1 MKIPTWQKFAAILFG
16 LVLVLFS
23 TVNSVLAKDVALSW
37 DASQDSEVA
46 GYKVFY
52 GTSSGIYTGTE
63 AVEGNSPIDISN
75 MTSTTFVG
83 LDDTKAHYFV
93 VTAYNFNGEESV
105 PTNEVNAPPKTAND
119 IDGDG
124 YDMTV
129 DCDDYDAAIN
139 PGATE
144 IPGNGIDEN
153 CNGMADD
160 EVTNTPADAI
170 QAESGSLTAPM
181 QKVAD
186 SSAAGGYY
194 IMTTTFSAG
203 SAVYNF
209 NVPTAGLYKFVAR
222 TMAVDGTSDSFFVN
236 IDAAGDV
243 RWNVPGTY
251 NVWSENEVTT
261 VELTSGAHTIGFN
274 GRESNTRLDYFYM
287 IKVGDVTVT
296 TDADKDGYDVNSDCN
311 DNDPAIN
318 PGAQEIPYNGVDENC
333 NGMADDDD
341 LDQDGYSYAQ
351 DCNDQDSSIN
361 PGATEISGNGVD
373 ENCNGM
379 DDDVMADNSAPVI
392 TVITPDDDTSLKGRW
407 ATIYVE
413 ADDDVLVMKT
423 EVYLDGQL
431 VLEEPGAIA
440 QLQWDLK
447 SASNGN
453 HSIMAKA
460 HDHAGNIGTR
470 SVTVVK

>member
-1 MKIPTWQKFAAILFG
+1 MADDDDLDQDGYSYAQDC
-16 LVLVLFS
+16 
-23 TVNSVLAKDVALSW
+23 ND
-37 DASQDSEVA
+37 QDS
-46 GYKVFY
+46 
-52 GTSSGIYTGTE
+52 S
-63 AVEGNSPIDISN
+63 
-75 MTSTTFVG
+75 
-83 LDDTKAHYFV
+83 
-93 VTAYNFNGEESV
+93 
-105 PTNEVNAPPKTAND
+105 
-119 IDGDG
+119 
-124 YDMTV
+124 
-129 DCDDYDAAIN
+129 IN

-373 ENCNGM
+373 ENCDGM